1 MQPAVSMRAAPL
13 ASAGKSRDSSWSP
26 GFLGRWSGDALPDAA
41 LLGSNGEATSL
52 GSVVSRPTIVA
63 LVPPGTIDQDSPL
76 MAKLAALAR
85 RYASAGVDLV
95 LVVNWM
101 KADDFLAAARRDG
114 ARWTMPVYADPR
126 DPYAG
131 DPADS
136 YERIKHEERSFLGR
150 LSGGGMTPALPA
162 CIVVDGANRLAGS
175 LHLFA
180 GDADALHEGAAT
192 LLTKAGALLDG
203 DLAPGHATPADA
215 WAKPTPRASEAPV
228 ETLATGRPAP
238 DFAMLDVDGAEK
250 KLSDLRG
257 KVVVLDFW
265 ATWCGPCRAA
275 LPHLEALAEDYAPQ
289 GVVVLAAC
297 TNDEREA
304 FEEFMEEQSF
314 RHPHVAFAHDTAGR
328 SPERASRRL
337 YGVGGVPHAF
347 IVDRDG
353 IVVEQV
359 SGYAP
364 GEALVEAALAKA
376 GVQVDPAVLRRAEED
391 RRRRAARAPRAPA
404 TTGAATGSGD

>member
-1 MQPAVSMRAAPL
+1 
-13 ASAGKSRDSSWSP
+13 
-26 GFLGRWSGDALPDAA
+26 
-41 LLGSNGEATSL
+41 
-52 GSVVSRPTIVA
+52 
-63 LVPPGTIDQDSPL
+63 
-76 MAKLAALAR
+76 
-85 RYASAGVDLV
+85 
-95 LVVNWM
+95 
-101 KADDFLAAARRDG
+101 
-114 ARWTMPVYADPR
+114 
-126 DPYAG
+126 
-131 DPADS
+131 
-136 YERIKHEERSFLGR
+136 
-150 LSGGGMTPALPA
+150 
-162 CIVVDGANRLAGS
+162 
-175 LHLFA
+175 
-180 GDADALHEGAAT
+180 
-192 LLTKAGALLDG
+192 
-203 DLAPGHATPADA
+203 
-215 WAKPTPRASEAPV
+215 
-228 ETLATGRPAP
+228 
-238 DFAMLDVDGAEK
+238 
-250 KLSDLRG
+250 
-257 KVVVLDFW
+257 VLDFW

-314 RHPHVAFAHDTAGR
+314 RHPHVAFAHDTPGR